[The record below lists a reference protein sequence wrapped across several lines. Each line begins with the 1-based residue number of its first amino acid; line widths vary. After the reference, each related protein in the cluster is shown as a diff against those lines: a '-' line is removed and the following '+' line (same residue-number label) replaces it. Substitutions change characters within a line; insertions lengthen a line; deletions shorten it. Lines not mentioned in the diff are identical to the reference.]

1 MNTNQDWQV
10 SVNFSSANT
19 PVEARQDQPAMGF
32 YRVRCSEANY
42 FPPTDGKKP
51 AIRLRLSIIESA
63 HDSGEMGNTMTN
75 WVNLPNESQTESARA
90 WTERFLKATLIGL
103 GHSRDEVTGAN
114 GDVPLNAGAF
124 MAREGYIHYEGYNPH
139 DKSTR
144 ANISWI
150 SGDQYERGIKGEF
163 KVPLKNAQ
171 VSSID
176 AAPAAISATAG
187 FSTATPMATVPTFG
201 APPSNNVVNAID
213 SLLSGV

>member
-10 SVNFSSANT
+10 SVNFSSANA
-19 PVEARQDQPAMGF
+19 PVEARQGQPAMGF
-32 YRVRCSEANY
+32 YRVRCSEASY

-114 GDVPLNAGAF
+114 GDVPLSASAF
-124 MAREGYIHYEGYNPH
+124 VSREGYIHYEGYNPQ

-144 ANISWI
+144 ANITWV

-163 KVPLKNAQ
+163 KVPLKNTQ

-176 AAPAAISATAG
+176 APPPAISATAG
-187 FSTATPMATVPTFG
+187 FSTATPAMPTFG
-201 APPSNNVVNAID
+201 APPSNNKANAID
-213 SLLSGV
+213 SLLADIV